1 MHGRRIRADFSPMS
15 AEFRAAPIP
24 LARQP
29 AFRLGAV
36 EVTPATSEVTW
47 GDTRETLQPKVMQ
60 VLVALA
66 TRRGEVVSLDDLI
79 AVCWGGRVVGDDA
92 VQRCIARIRRLAER
106 TDAFAVETI
115 PRVGYRL
122 AVNGAPSRSGASAR
136 RRAAALGALALLAVA
151 GCAAAFWSLGG
162 HTPAEGPRVEVEVLR
177 AVDGGPAARFAE
189 VLRDDVVSVLN
200 QSGVQTTA
208 DADGRRVLHRPGADL
223 VLKGSVSRQGE
234 QLSVRIFLEDARSDL
249 TLWSGRFDR
258 PVASSQA
265 LADEV
270 AVAATETIYTA
281 LEPGRYA
288 GRKIDPETL
297 ALYIRGS
304 ELVRSPQPA
313 RGGEPRQAFE
323 QVVARAPGFAA
334 GHALL
339 AITLASEAR
348 RSPPAGRPHLFQLA
362 EQQARRAIELDP
374 SASGAAYD
382 ALYVIRRTREPTHI
396 AEAEDQVLAGLKKA
410 PDYAFLNMRECR
422 LLTEVGR
429 ARAAVPYCQ
438 RALALRP
445 LAGPIGY
452 SYARTLSMAGAAGPA
467 REAIERAARRNP
479 DHASTRWVRFEMAA
493 FGDAPGDA
501 LALLRNPETQ
511 PFGLNASAR
520 SALETYIKARLSN
533 DPGDIAAA
541 ASALR
546 AAAASGGMPI
556 DLAVPA
562 LTLLGRRDDAYALL
576 NPGDLGEVQVFGDGG
591 FLLEPVTAP
600 LRADPR
606 FWPVAARIGLA
617 TYWQTRGVWPDLC
630 EREIPLVVCKARTEA
645 ALAAR

>member
-1 MHGRRIRADFSPMS
+1 MS

-106 TDAFAVETI
+106 TGAFAVETI

-136 RRAAALGALALLAVA
+136 RRTAVLGALALLAVV

-162 HTPAEGPRVEVEVLR
+162 HTPAEGPRVEVEALR

-208 DADGRRVLHRPGADL
+208 DADGPRVLHRPGADL

-288 GRKIDPETL
+288 GRKIDP
-297 ALYIRGS
+297 
-304 ELVRSPQPA
+304 
-313 RGGEPRQAFE
+313 
-323 QVVARAPGFAA
+323 
-334 GHALL
+334 
-339 AITLASEAR
+339 
-348 RSPPAGRPHLFQLA
+348 
-362 EQQARRAIELDP
+362 
-374 SASGAAYD
+374 
-382 ALYVIRRTREPTHI
+382 
-396 AEAEDQVLAGLKKA
+396 
-410 PDYAFLNMRECR
+410 
-422 LLTEVGR
+422 
-429 ARAAVPYCQ
+429 
-438 RALALRP
+438 
-445 LAGPIGY
+445 
-452 SYARTLSMAGAAGPA
+452 
-467 REAIERAARRNP
+467 
-479 DHASTRWVRFEMAA
+479 
-493 FGDAPGDA
+493 
-501 LALLRNPETQ
+501 
-511 PFGLNASAR
+511 
-520 SALETYIKARLSN
+520 
-533 DPGDIAAA
+533 
-541 ASALR
+541 
-546 AAAASGGMPI
+546 
-556 DLAVPA
+556 
-562 LTLLGRRDDAYALL
+562 
-576 NPGDLGEVQVFGDGG
+576 
-591 FLLEPVTAP
+591 
-600 LRADPR
+600 
-606 FWPVAARIGLA
+606 
-617 TYWQTRGVWPDLC
+617 
-630 EREIPLVVCKARTEA
+630 
-645 ALAAR
+645 